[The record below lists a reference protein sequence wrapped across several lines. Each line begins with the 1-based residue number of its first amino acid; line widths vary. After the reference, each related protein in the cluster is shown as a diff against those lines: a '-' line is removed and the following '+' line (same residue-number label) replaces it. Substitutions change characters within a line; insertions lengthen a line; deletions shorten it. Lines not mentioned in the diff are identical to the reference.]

1 MDGESLFHIA
11 PEFRLSY
18 APDLSAVVMVWRG
31 YHTSA
36 AFRALNEQVLAAL
49 VEHRASRILCDI
61 RHFLL
66 IGAEDQAWLNGE
78 WLPQAIATGLSHCAI
93 VTPLYFFNRVAVGAV
108 VERLDASRL
117 RVEYFEDVEPAR
129 AWLREVP
136 APTAS
141 TDSPRPAM

>member
-1 MDGESLFHIA
+1 MGDESLFHIA
-11 PEFRLSY
+11 SEFRLSY

-49 VEHRASRILCDI
+49 GEHKASRILCDI

-66 IGAEDQAWLNGE
+66 IGAEDQRWLNSD
-78 WLPQAIATGLSHCAI
+78 WLPRAIAAGLRHCAI

-108 VERLDASRL
+108 VEQLDTTQL
-117 RVEYFEDVEPAR
+117 RVEYFEDAEPAQ
-129 AWLREVP
+129 AWLRGCASLPALQPVP
-136 APTAS
+136 
-141 TDSPRPAM
+141 

>member
-1 MDGESLFHIA
+1 MDDQPLFHIA

-18 APDLSAVVMVWRG
+18 APDLPGVVMVWRG

-49 VEHRASRILCDI
+49 VAHKATRVLCDI

-66 IGAEDQAWLNGE
+66 IGAEDQRWLTGDG
-78 WLPQAIATGLSHCAI
+78 LPRAIAAGLNRCAI

-108 VERLDASRL
+108 VEQLDTAHI
-117 RVEYFEDVEPAR
+117 RVEYFEDAEAAR
-129 AWLREVP
+129 AWLCEAGV
-136 APTAS
+136 PTALPTS
-141 TDSPRPAM
+141 